1 MSNVGAKL
9 SKCERDVIDLAQF
22 LLSDFLFQIPMQQAR
37 IKGAWLPS
45 EIFQKNGNA
54 AERKKTIVNRL
65 RRAIKRG
72 KFSRAAWVF
81 DVVLNLRQ

>member
-1 MSNVGAKL
+1 
-9 SKCERDVIDLAQF
+9 
-22 LLSDFLFQIPMQQAR
+22 MQQAR

-45 EIFQKNGNA
+45 ETFQKNGNA
-54 AERKKTIVNRL
+54 VERKKTIVNRL

-81 DVVLNLRQ
+81 DVVLNSKQIIGNVRAKT

>member
-1 MSNVGAKL
+1 
-9 SKCERDVIDLAQF
+9 
-22 LLSDFLFQIPMQQAR
+22 MQQAR

-81 DVVLNLRQ
+81 WSGGWGCVLGFKFL

>member
-1 MSNVGAKL
+1 
-9 SKCERDVIDLAQF
+9 
-22 LLSDFLFQIPMQQAR
+22 MQQAPV
-37 IKGAWLPS
+37 KGAWLPF

-54 AERKKTIVNRL
+54 GERKKTIVNRL